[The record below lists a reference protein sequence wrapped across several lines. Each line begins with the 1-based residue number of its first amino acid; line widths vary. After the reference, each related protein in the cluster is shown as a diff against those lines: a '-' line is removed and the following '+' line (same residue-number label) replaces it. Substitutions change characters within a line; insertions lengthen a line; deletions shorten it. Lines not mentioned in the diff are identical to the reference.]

1 MTKISKKISV
11 KANNGKANHFKVELT
26 RGQKAAATK
35 LAKRNA
41 EIAAAE
47 MEAARI
53 ASMTP
58 GQRAMETKRNN
69 GADLS
74 AIALKAVAT
83 RRANQ
88 EAKAQ
93 IAALAESAKAE
104 SEKAERLSAIAHKAV
119 ATRRAN
125 AEKRNGTTSAPAPS
139 APATS
144 APAGFTI
151 AQLVAALNSLTR

>member
-11 KANNGKANHFKVELT
+11 KANNGKANHFNVELT

-47 MEAARI
+47 MESARI
-53 ASMTP
+53 AALTP
-58 GQRAMETKRNN
+58 AQRAMETKRNN

-88 EAKAQ
+88 EAKAEM
-93 IAALAESAKAE
+93 ARLAELAKEE
-104 SEKAERLSAIAHKAV
+104 SDKAERLSAIAHKAV

-125 AEKRNGTTSAPAPS
+125 AEKRNGT
-139 APATS
+139 PATGT
-144 APAGFTI
+144 PATPATGTPGFTI
-151 AQLVAALNSLTR
+151 AQLIAALNSLTTR

>member
-1 MTKISKKISV
+1 MTKSIKTARTIRT
-11 KANNGKANHFKVELT
+11 AAKVELT

-53 ASMTP
+53 ASLTP
-58 GQRAMETKRNN
+58 AQRAMETKRNN

-74 AIALKAVAT
+74 AIANKAVAT

-88 EAKAQ
+88 ETARK
-93 IAALAESAKAE
+93 LAEMAKAE
-104 SEKAERLSAIAHKAV
+104 QEYADHKARLSAIANKAV

-125 AEKRNGTTSAPAPS
+125 AEKRNGGPSAPATS